1 MSPLI
6 PAQLHLD
13 HLQPSPSVLHE
24 ALSWSHHAITSS
36 TALSDS
42 LRPETGSQL
51 LSCTQRFSTVIL
63 EASFLLP
70 GDTRVDRYPWPRF
83 GEFYAPNSSFP
94 SLSPPAS

>member
-6 PAQLHLD
+6 PAQLRLD
-13 HLQPSPSVLHE
+13 PPSVLHE
-24 ALSWSHHAITSS
+24 VLSWSHHVITSS

-63 EASFLLP
+63 KASFPLP
-70 GDTRVDRYPWPRF
+70 GDTMVDRYPWPRF
-83 GEFYAPNSSFP
+83 GE
-94 SLSPPAS
+94 SLYPQFASLL